1 MRMPK
6 DGNLYQSGKFNM
18 LETRHYINI
27 LIFSGGLRGLKARG
41 VGGLGMRPPYFLQS
55 LALLRSLAFV
65 QSLASR

>member
-27 LIFSGGLRGLKARG
+27 LIVSGGLRGLKARG
-41 VGGLGMRPPYFLQS
+41 VGGLGMRSPYFLQS
-55 LALLRSLAFV
+55 LALLQSLAFV

>member
-27 LIFSGGLRGLKARG
+27 LIVSGGLRGLKARG

-55 LALLRSLAFV
+55 LALLQSLAFV